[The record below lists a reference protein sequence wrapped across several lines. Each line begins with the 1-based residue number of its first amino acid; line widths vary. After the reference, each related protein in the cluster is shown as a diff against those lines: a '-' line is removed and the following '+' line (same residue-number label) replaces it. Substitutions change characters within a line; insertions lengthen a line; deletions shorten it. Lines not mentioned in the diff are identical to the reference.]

1 MTATPRH
8 CQQPDI
14 AMKCRLLLVPGVIA
28 TLLAAA
34 WAGNIGVIAV
44 TYGIYAGGGTSGTL
58 QCVYRSPADA
68 THATTWQMKRVGSNV
83 WPPAIPVDSPAVRVS
98 TGGAAYWDY
107 NVHFISSAGNVAPAD
122 TTVRVFRNQA
132 AITTVSYP

>member
-1 MTATPRH
+1 MTGPPR
-8 CQQPDI
+8 I
-14 AMKCRLLLVPGVIA
+14 ASPACPMKSRLLLIPGVIA

-34 WAGNIGVIAV
+34 WAGNIGIIAT

-68 THATTWQMKRVGSNV
+68 THATTWQMKRQGSTA

-98 TGGAAYWDY
+98 TGGAAYLDY
-107 NVHFISSAGNVAPAD
+107 NVHFVASAGNVAPAD